1 MTQLKTQL
9 TKSVLSLP
17 FIQKSKSI
25 HLLHLCGRLRLIT
38 HDLKHLW
45 SLARVYT
52 PGTSLSMPILL
63 LWLELQLFP
72 PHLNFTLIST
82 YPCEFSSQ
90 SPDFS
95 DPTFKN
101 LLDQQSTRVTLS
113 SVLYTSEILLLHSTR
128 SQSKFGLHSLVLQP
142 CPVQCEQQQLHHRL
156 LLWWALQ
163 DKGPPKHLKITI
175 HYGEK
180 GKSHALL
187 SLGPLLSWKP

>member
-1 MTQLKTQL
+1 MNRYLSLASPTLLALSFPSKHKTTSFRLPLQQLQGFSTMVHMVTELLLMTQLKTQL

-38 HDLKHLW
+38 HNLKHLW

-52 PGTSLSMPILL
+52 LGTSLSMPILL

-95 DPTFKN
+95 DPT
-101 LLDQQSTRVTLS
+101 
-113 SVLYTSEILLLHSTR
+113 
-128 SQSKFGLHSLVLQP
+128 
-142 CPVQCEQQQLHHRL
+142 
-156 LLWWALQ
+156 
-163 DKGPPKHLKITI
+163 LKICWI
-175 HYGEK
+175 NRVPG
-180 GKSHALL
+180 
-187 SLGPLLSWKP
+187 